1 MRNGM
6 MKLSLGPVL
15 YYWPKE
21 QLLDFYEMVAE
32 APVDVVY
39 LGEIVCSKRHSLRL
53 DDWLKLAEKLQHAGK
68 EVVLSTLALIE
79 AGSERKSL
87 KRLCQNNHFTVEA
100 NDMGAVNL
108 IAHEGNSFVAGPSIN
123 IYNERTLAFLVQQGL
138 RRWVMPFEL
147 SRETLAAIQQQRP
160 KGVETE
166 IMVYGRIPLAYSAR
180 CFTARYHHLQK
191 DNCQER
197 CINNSDGMTVYTCED
212 QSFLV
217 LNGIQTQSS
226 QTYNLLRELEDLY
239 ELGVDILRINPQSTH
254 TEKII
259 ETFRACLLGE
269 RDPVE
274 ASVSLEQWMPE
285 GPCTGYWFG
294 EAGIRSSA
302 L

>member
-1 MRNGM
+1 
-6 MKLSLGPVL
+6 
-15 YYWPKE
+15 
-21 QLLDFYEMVAE
+21 
-32 APVDVVY
+32 
-39 LGEIVCSKRHSLRL
+39 
-53 DDWLKLAEKLQHAGK
+53 
-68 EVVLSTLALIE
+68 
-79 AGSERKSL
+79 
-87 KRLCQNNHFTVEA
+87 
-100 NDMGAVNL
+100 MGAVNL